1 MNSEILE
8 IIVKVLSGN
17 ASPAEKQRLRTWI
30 GLDNENLAVFQQ
42 FEAIWNSFDIIKS
55 EHEYNCEEAFE
66 RFKQQIDNRLK
77 KYKKRGFLKKFDVV
91 LRVAAVIIILLG
103 IAYFFLRTEKKP
115 SVSDETIS
123 VVTTPKG
130 SKSQVLLPDGSMVW
144 LNSESRIQFTN
155 SDNQADK
162 VVSLEGEGYF
172 EVKEDCLKPFIV
184 VTSGLR
190 IKVLGTTFNVKSY
203 PDDKTVET
211 TLIEGRLELE
221 SDVSGQSTKL
231 ITLKPNQKVTYFKG
245 SKNIGEL
252 RPADTSE
259 IEDSTVK
266 AFTSFQGKIISD
278 EIVDPKIITS
288 WKDNIIYFDDEEF
301 LYLAVRLERSFGVR
315 IHFIDEDLKK
325 LRFTGKFSDLIIE
338 QVLDALQFA
347 SPFYYKF
354 DGEDIYLY
362 ENPIEESHNIK
373 QR

>member
-30 GLDNENLAVFQQ
+30 DLDNENLAVFQQ

-211 TLIEGRLELE
+211 F
-221 SDVSGQSTKL
+221 S
-231 ITLKPNQKVTYFKG
+231 LKV
-245 SKNIGEL
+245 
-252 RPADTSE
+252 
-259 IEDSTVK
+259 V
-266 AFTSFQGKIISD
+266 FQFRHKQI
-278 EIVDPKIITS
+278 
-288 WKDNIIYFDDEEF
+288 
-301 LYLAVRLERSFGVR
+301 RC
-315 IHFIDEDLKK
+315 
-325 LRFTGKFSDLIIE
+325 TGLC
-338 QVLDALQFA
+338 
-347 SPFYYKF
+347 
-354 DGEDIYLY
+354 
-362 ENPIEESHNIK
+362 
-373 QR
+373 